1 MARFAKKGSTK
12 TDILEQMFKEI
23 HNHEDAEYHSV
34 GDKDLNEY
42 TQFSEISPS
51 DYEELIDAYVE
62 IRVAYDASAP
72 ANKDV
77 KKIDFDFE
85 NSGATTEFY
94 DKDID
99 KHSQLTDG
107 TAIVWAYA
115 GGDWEFPVQFIL
127 YLDPKNKIRAYIP
140 SDGNVYCHKC
150 KCAYGT
156 CECEDSPEEFD
167 DDFYEQM
174 IDFDKMMVD
183 INSRIQTK

>member
-77 KKIDFDFE
+77 KKVNFDFE
-85 NSGATTEFY
+85 NHEVDEVDPDLSIHR
-94 DKDID
+94 K
-99 KHSQLTDG
+99 LPDG
-107 TAIVWAYA
+107 TEIIWCWA
-115 GGDWEFPVQFIL
+115 GGDWESPVSFVL
-127 YLDPKNKIRAYIP
+127 YLDPNDKIRAYIP
-140 SDGNVYCHKC
+140 KNGNCYCTKC
-150 KCAYGT
+150 NTACGSCQCGAQ
-156 CECEDSPEEFD
+156 EPA
-167 DDFYEQM
+167 
-174 IDFDKMMVD
+174 DFDVD
-183 INSRIQTK
+183 YVQMYDDVINRIQTK

>member
-23 HNHEDAEYHSV
+23 HNHEDAEDYSV

-42 TQFSEISPS
+42 TQFSEISPT
-51 DYEELIDAYVE
+51 DYEELIHAYVE

-85 NSGATTEFY
+85 NSGASTEFY

-99 KHSQLTDG
+99 KYSQLTDG

-115 GGDWEFPVQFIL
+115 GGDWEFPVNFIL

-156 CECEDSPEEFD
+156 CKCEDEPEFD

-174 IDFDKMMVD
+174 IDYDKMMVD
-183 INSRIQTK
+183 INNRIQTK